1 MNKLLIIIF
10 VFTSTNSFAIEKNTT
25 FTNEIFQKA
34 QTEGKT
40 VVINSWNKF
49 CMTCSKQIKILD
61 KAKKEFKEVLFL
73 SYEQTKNED
82 ISELLNIDYWTTIV
96 IYKNNEEIYRS
107 MGISKKTEIYS
118 AIKNNT

>member
-107 MGISKKTEIYS
+107 MGISKKNEIYS
-118 AIKNNT
+118 AIKNNI